1 MINSL
6 TYKYQ
11 IPIGWTAFELLGKP
25 AGLKCLVTFMST
37 KGNGPTSEADVALVQ
52 SLVKSQGSCAARK
65 ALQGLSAGS
74 TDSSNTKEDSSMIDL
89 QKENI
94 VETKNLNSN
103 FTYELNVSR
112 LEKRIELAE
121 K

>member
-1 MINSL
+1 MHWL
-6 TYKYQ
+6 TFQYK
-11 IPIGWTAFELLGKP
+11 IHVGWTAFELLGKP

-37 KGNGPTSEADVALVQ
+37 KGNGPSSEADVELVQ
-52 SLVKSQGSCAARK
+52 SLVKSQGSRAARK
-65 ALQGLSAGS
+65 ALQGLSTGS
-74 TDSSNTKEDSSMIDL
+74 TDSSSKNDDSSMIDL

-94 VETKNLNSN
+94 IETKNLNSN
-103 FTYELNVSR
+103 FSYELNVSR